1 MATWLQD
8 KVSCQNRVCKT
19 AKFKEHPPQG
29 PALRGGAGRRGGA
42 WAGRGAGRGV
52 GAGRETYLH
61 RLFSRGAR
69 HRQISVLSFREGAK
83 SSRLT
88 QMTSSLVLSRPPLMP
103 DRAACFLSCV
113 MRDA

>member
-19 AKFKEHPPQG
+19 AKFKEHPPQC
-29 PALRGGAGRRGGA
+29 PALRGGVGGARGGA
-42 WAGRGAGRGV
+42 RAGRGV